1 MSCVCLKDK
10 TYHTLHDL
18 PKIGQKA
25 PSFTVTKTDLS
36 TVNLDDFSGKSVL
49 INVYPSID
57 TEVCFGSTQE
67 FQKMAKH
74 MKETIVLCI
83 SMDLPFAL
91 KRVTKEALL
100 HNILLLS
107 DFRNR
112 EFGDLYGL
120 TITNGPLAGLL
131 ARCVIVLDK
140 NHRIIYHELVA
151 DIATPPNYEAAIASL
166 AID

>member
-1 MSCVCLKDK
+1 MNAVCLNDK

-18 PKIGQKA
+18 PKINQKA
-25 PSFTVTKTDLS
+25 PSFTVTKTNLS
-36 TVNLDDFSGKSVL
+36 TVSLDDFNGKSVL

-74 MKETIVLCI
+74 TQETIVLCI

-91 KRVTKEALL
+91 KRVVKEAKLD
-100 HNILLLS
+100 NILLLS

-120 TITNGPLAGLL
+120 TITDGPLSGLL
-131 ARCVIVLDK
+131 ARCVIVLDH
-140 NHRIIYHELVA
+140 NHHIIYHELVA
-151 DIATPPNYEAAIASL
+151 DIAKPPNYAAAIASL
-166 AID
+166 NMG